1 MKVPVARQRHDRLHG
16 EPLVAQVEDHSTG
29 DAIKTGE
36 DGAIYFVAHA
46 TASFGKHSEP

>member
-1 MKVPVARQRHDRLHG
+1 MPVAGQGHDGLHG

-36 DGAIYFVAHA
+36 DGAIHFVANA
-46 TASFGKHSEP
+46 TASFGKHG